1 MKKRAFHFEIKNL
14 LTQFIAAFDDVVIS
28 RWNKDRT
35 AKSNI
40 EVRYVFAPKH
50 RVMYDII
57 NKAQNIT
64 LPAVAVNLTS
74 ITRDNDRVFNKLEP
88 SYIPT
93 TLDDDPRLVS
103 KFLMPVPVNLEVSM
117 SILARY
123 MEDIDQIVS
132 NFAPYNN
139 PYIILSW
146 PVPADFGLE
155 YDQEIRSEVLW
166 SGELAYNTPTDTTY
180 SDKFRITVDTTF
192 TIKGWL
198 FPEVKDPQGII
209 YKVDA
214 NFVAVDLRNRLY
226 NPLDREEVVDN
237 LSYEQQG
244 YAALSGY
251 NDNVPTNYSEMV
263 TVSARPEF
271 TNIFYTTT
279 GAVVEMRNEVPILSS
294 VNNSFLLYGKRF
306 EFPKDFANSWYL
318 SAENSFNLNGSL
330 DQFFSNF
337 QIITSGDTNVPNI
350 SGFKLDNSY
359 FTIAN
364 DNIVSFYFPANTL
377 SGHGKFTLVTA
388 NEAGWA
394 TSYQASSS
402 IIRLA

>member
-93 TLDDDPRLVS
+93 TLNQDPGSVS

-123 MEDIDQIVS
+123 MEDVDQIVS

-146 PVPADFGLE
+146 PVPEDFGLK
-155 YDQEIRSEVLW
+155 YD
-166 SGELAYNTPTDTTY
+166 
-180 SDKFRITVDTTF
+180 
-192 TIKGWL
+192 
-198 FPEVKDPQGII
+198 
-209 YKVDA
+209 
-214 NFVAVDLRNRLY
+214 
-226 NPLDREEVVDN
+226 
-237 LSYEQQG
+237 
-244 YAALSGY
+244 
-251 NDNVPTNYSEMV
+251 
-263 TVSARPEF
+263 
-271 TNIFYTTT
+271 
-279 GAVVEMRNEVPILSS
+279 
-294 VNNSFLLYGKRF
+294 
-306 EFPKDFANSWYL
+306 
-318 SAENSFNLNGSL
+318 
-330 DQFFSNF
+330 
-337 QIITSGDTNVPNI
+337 
-350 SGFKLDNSY
+350 
-359 FTIAN
+359 
-364 DNIVSFYFPANTL
+364 
-377 SGHGKFTLVTA
+377 
-388 NEAGWA
+388 
-394 TSYQASSS
+394 
-402 IIRLA
+402 